1 MAAASAVIVHRRNSE
16 KAPPPPLGSA
26 PENTLA
32 AILSEADVAASSA
45 DAFLPAGLESDATN
59 PKADKDSG
67 SGWCDPDVSFDD
79 KFVGGD
85 WDGEKYGDVMC
96 GFVTYTSIFATQ
108 ADGCVELNGCAN
120 FFIFP
125 YLKSFTLLITFVFLN
140 LFVGI
145 ILDGFQSA
153 NESDRTI
160 KPVSPEREG
169 ERERER
175 GRERAGETGRK
186 RRNAPTGELTTT
198 RATRLRPTSRSS
210 NRSGCITTTTRPRTS
225 ARRSL

>member
-1 MAAASAVIVHRRNSE
+1 MYNVALAGEGLVDAAGNELPCV
-16 KAPPPPLGSA
+16 
-26 PENTLA
+26 
-32 AILSEADVAASSA
+32 ADPQYSA
-45 DAFLPAGLESDATN
+45 D
-59 PKADKDSG
+59 
-67 SGWCDPDVSFDD
+67 
-79 KFVGGD
+79 
-85 WDGEKYGDVMC
+85 MC
-96 GFVTYTSIFATQ
+96 GFN
-108 ADGCVELNGCAN
+108 DKLECVQLNGCGDST
-120 FFIFP
+120 IFP
-125 YLKSFTLLITFVFLN
+125 YLTSFTLAVTFVALN

-175 GRERAGETGRK
+175 GRERAGETGWK

-225 ARRSL
+225 ARRSLSSSSSQ